1 MRLKLAIFASGGG
14 SNALQLMRKFKD
26 HPTIEVSWLV
36 CNVPGAGALSH
47 AAEFQIPTYVLAQ
60 GEAKQEDFIKQLK
73 DRGIDALILAG
84 YLWKIP
90 SALVAAYPN
99 KIINIHPA
107 LLPAYGGKGMF
118 GMEVHK
124 AVVKNKE
131 KQTGLTIHLVNEKY
145 DEGRPLF
152 QAICPVYPEDTA
164 EAVASRVL
172 ALEHQY
178 FGQIIE
184 EYLLS
189 VYQQS

>member
-1 MRLKLAIFASGGG
+1 MKLKLAIFASGGG

-26 HPTIEVSWLV
+26 HPSIEVSWLV

-47 AAEFQIPTYVLAQ
+47 AAEFQIPAYVLSQ
-60 GEAKQEDFIKQLK
+60 GEAKKEEFLQQLK
-73 DRGIDALILAG
+73 NRGIDALVLAG

-90 SALVAAYPN
+90 STLVAAYPD

-107 LLPAYGGKGMF
+107 LLPSYGGKGMF

-124 AVVKNKE
+124 AVVENKE
-131 KQTGLTIHLVNEKY
+131 KQTGLTIHLVNENY
-145 DEGRPLF
+145 DEGRHLF
-152 QAICPVYPEDTA
+152 QAICPVYAEDTA
-164 EAVASRVL
+164 AAVASRVL

-178 FGQIIE
+178 FGPIVE

-189 VYQQS
+189 VLKR